1 MRLCKLLSF
10 ALISM
15 RAFVPVAAANEVD
28 RSGPTIALQSVVY
41 QVGEQWHCPL
51 CRQPVENRDRFGMD
65 LKLCLSEWHD
75 VFIEEAYF
83 KEKIRYISD
92 AELVASLS
100 MPAMDPALRQA
111 LQAEDNDRI
120 SVLLHDYFLA
130 RPDNHRLS
138 TYDTYN
144 RKYFITIDEFLQ
156 EVRADSHR
164 TNAIVR
170 SAQTFYTPERGFTLF
185 GVHWG
190 DRIDFNHT
198 YSNASKWGVHYL
210 SFLDDQINYF
220 LLTRDPQT
228 ARAFETVFNQWYD
241 QLDSVQQEPVIH
253 YQKSYDFIWYEL
265 GLANRTQKFIDA
277 ARVFGSHLSPATHK
291 RLLKIILGSSR
302 WLEQCLEKTPF
313 HPYNWQTHTAFTL
326 SYAAAAFPEFA
337 ESADWLALGKKYMIL
352 HFENDIRDD
361 GGYVERTPG
370 YASYMFSVFYRY
382 MMMMEYFLNDPS
394 MRQTYLPR
402 LEKFIEYFVLTQ
414 TPVGVNAPFNDAARG
429 KDLVTLFKEMSVFFR
444 RGDFL
449 GGVRNEFS
457 AETLAALPVTV
468 RQPGIT
474 SIDFPD
480 SRFVVL
486 RDSWQPTSYYLMLN
500 YGEWQNHTHYD
511 QLDFEIYANG
521 VPIAVDAGIGRLGY
535 LDSLHVSWYKHP
547 LAHNMVTINQ
557 AVPEKRDRPGYD
569 KVWAPLTN
577 VEFFAATHDGYL
589 EYQKARHRR
598 HVVFAK
604 KRYWLIIDQVYAEG
618 KGREM
623 DFNLHTPC
631 SMSAVEDG
639 FVSLEETGFLIKQD
653 HQAAPLIEKIK
664 DKGIADL
671 RGLAAEPSHR
681 EIDWLIFRK
690 ELQGDPFV
698 DRMATLIY
706 PFAAKRNLSADEIT
720 VTGRVLK
727 DRAAVGYVVKTP
739 DREDLIIVSDGTHR
753 RFTDD
758 IAGDFTHGWFSYR
771 DGRLHA
777 AAFTAVSRC
786 KVKGMKS
793 LSFKTKREYEFKR

>member
-1 MRLCKLLSF
+1 MRLGHLLSLV
-10 ALISM
+10 LISTWTL
-15 RAFVPVAAANEVD
+15 VAAAISNELD
-28 RSGPTIALQSVVY
+28 RSGPAIALQSVVY
-41 QVGEQWHCPL
+41 QVGDQWHCPL

-75 VFIEEAYF
+75 VFIDPEYF
-83 KEKIRYISD
+83 NTKIRTISD
-92 AELVASLS
+92 EEPVASLS

-111 LQAEDNDRI
+111 LQATDNERI

-130 RPDNHRLS
+130 RPDNRRLS

-164 TNAIVR
+164 TNTIVR
-170 SAQTFYTPERGFTLF
+170 SAQTFYTPEQGFTLF

-277 ARVFGSHLSPATHK
+277 ARVFGGHLSPETHK

-326 SYAAAAFPEFA
+326 SYAAAVFPEFA

-352 HFENDIRDD
+352 HLENDIRDD

-394 MRQTYLPR
+394 LRQTYLPR

-457 AETLAALPVTV
+457 PEALATLPVTV
-468 RQPGIT
+468 REPAIT

-480 SRFVVL
+480 SRFVVM

-521 VPIAVDAGIGRLGY
+521 VPIAVDAGIGRFGY

-631 SMSAVEDG
+631 SMTAVEDG
-639 FVSLEETGFLIKQD
+639 FVSLEETGFLIKQE
-653 HQAAPLIEKIK
+653 HQDAPLVDKIK

-671 RGLAAEPSHR
+671 RGLAGEPSHR
-681 EIDWLIFRK
+681 DIDWLIFRK
-690 ELQGDPFV
+690 KLQGDPAV
-698 DRMATLIY
+698 DRMATLIF
-706 PFAAKRNLSADEIT
+706 PFAARSNLSAETIT
-720 VTGRVLK
+720 VTGPALK
-727 DRAAVGYVVKTP
+727 DHAAAGYVVKTP

-771 DGRLHA
+771 DGRLDA
-777 AAFTAVSRC
+777 AAFTDVSRC
-786 KVKGMKS
+786 KVKGMRS